1 MLFGFNVGCTSD
13 GVVVEG
19 FCAGP
24 AGTFVGDVLACGVF
38 VGTGTDT
45 KNDTSKKADRKAK
58 KTLPLKVTAR
68 KGKKTVT
75 IKTVKKAVVKVT
87 ATKKV
92 IYKGK
97 KVTKTLTI
105 PAKKNKTGKIVI
117 KLSKP
122 LNKNMKLK
130 VTVSKKN
137 YQTKKQTI
145 KVK

>member
-1 MLFGFNVGCTSD
+1 MIL
-13 GVVVEG
+13 
-19 FCAGP
+19 
-24 AGTFVGDVLACGVF
+24 L
-38 VGTGTDT
+38 
-45 KNDTSKKADRKAK
+45 RKQIEK
-58 KTLPLKVTAR
+58 RKTLPLKVTAR

-75 IKTVKKAVVKVT
+75 IKTLKKAVVKVT

-97 KVTKTLTI
+97 KVTKRLTI

-130 VTVSKKN
+130 VLFQRRIIRRRSRR
-137 YQTKKQTI
+137 
-145 KVK
+145 